1 MEKNPIIAVTG
12 GAGFIGSHTVVEL
25 QQRGYE
31 CVIIDDFSN
40 SEKHALDGIESITGK
55 RPQLEEGSVCDAD
68 FLDSVFSKYTFHA
81 VIHFAAF
88 KSVNESVA
96 QPLNYYRNNL
106 TGLTTLLE
114 AMKAHDVKQLIFSS
128 SCTIYGT
135 PEHTRVVSETTPPGI
150 PNSPYGWTKL
160 MGEQILSDFSAANPD
175 FCVVLLRYFN
185 PVGAHVSGKIGE
197 LPRGIPNNILP
208 YITQVA
214 AGVLNELTIFGNDY
228 DTADGTCVRDF
239 IHVSDVADAHVI
251 TMEKLDGKTG
261 VFVFNVGTGR
271 GTSVLELVNI
281 FGEVTGK
288 KIPYKFGPRR
298 PGDVVAIAADVH
310 KVSEE
315 LGWKTSRTVADAV
328 RDSWRWERHLRNL

>member
-1 MEKNPIIAVTG
+1 MKKNPIIAVTG

-25 QQRGYE
+25 QQQGYE

-40 SEKHALDGIESITGK
+40 SERQALDGIESITGI
-55 RPQLEEGSVCDAD
+55 RPKLEEGSVCDAA
-68 FLDSVFSKYTFHA
+68 FLDSVFSKYDFHA

-96 QPLNYYRNNL
+96 HPLRYYRNNL
-106 TGLTTLLE
+106 TGLTSLLE
-114 AMKAHDVKQLIFSS
+114 VMKAHEVKQLIFSS

-135 PEHTRVVSETTPPGI
+135 PEDTRVVSEATPSGT

-197 LPRGIPNNILP
+197 LPRGVPNNVLP

-214 AGVLNELTIFGNDY
+214 AGILKELTIFGNDY
-228 DTADGTCVRDF
+228 DTPDGTCVRDF
-239 IHVSDVADAHVI
+239 IHVSDLADAHVVA
-251 TMEKLDGKTG
+251 MKKLGEKSG
-261 VFVFNVGTGR
+261 VFVFNVGTGV
-271 GTSVLELVNI
+271 GTSVLELVNM

-288 KIPYKFGPRR
+288 KIPYVFGPRR
-298 PGDVVAIAADVH
+298 PGDVVAIAADVSRIF
-310 KVSEE
+310 KE
-315 LGWKTSRTVADAV
+315 LGWKTSRTAADAV
-328 RDSWRWERHLRNL
+328 RDSWRWERHLRNV